1 MDEKNTSQEF
11 GMKNTNETRNY
22 FIEKINLNKLMI
34 KKHKTA
40 CTALNYIEQLLIL
53 IYVAARS
60 VSISAY
66 ASLIGIPLGIVS
78 STLGLKI
85 YSITAEVKI

>member
-1 MDEKNTSQEF
+1 MKKTQAKNLEWKILMKQEIISL
-11 GMKNTNETRNY
+11 K
-22 FIEKINLNKLMI
+22 KQNLNKLMI
-34 KKHKTA
+34 KKHKIA

-85 YSITAEVKI
+85 YSITAEVKM